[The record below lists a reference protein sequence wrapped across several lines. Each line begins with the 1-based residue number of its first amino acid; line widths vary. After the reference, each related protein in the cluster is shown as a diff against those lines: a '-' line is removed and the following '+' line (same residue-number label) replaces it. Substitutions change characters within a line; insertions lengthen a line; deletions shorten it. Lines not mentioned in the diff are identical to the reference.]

1 MKSRRGWIAIPLLVG
16 GIAFSA
22 VPQAVIAQQG
32 SDGSI
37 RLRVARFWRGEGRT
51 LLEGVVGLPVARETR
66 TVALTVRDS
75 VGTVLHNETMTDSA
89 HAQAAA
95 LAAVNA
101 ESTNMLELVLQPG
114 SYQLTVQREEAGRSD
129 SASASVKAF
138 ASAPVLSD
146 VVVSANMRL
155 LGESEQPAAVEMQR
169 GRYAI
174 ERGVRV
180 TILPSEPRL
189 WYYLE
194 LYRQNA
200 DTVAQLEFRIVPQGK
215 DSALVRVTR
224 NVAVGARGTVDA
236 AALVVEGLPPGD
248 YTLAVVARTGK
259 REERRTAEFTMGS
272 FETEPTV
279 IAPPVAV
286 PAAGASESALYD
298 QYFAPAVRSDAEIK
312 QIVEA
317 MTVAAPGVQV
327 PTETM
332 SMTADALRRYLA
344 RYWARLPDPVSAT
357 PNHEMVE
364 EYAQRV
370 QHVERHF
377 KERGRSGVRTDRG
390 KIYLKLGPP
399 DVSQQLPTAAR
410 RAVEV
415 WKYTRRR
422 SLKFAFLDRTG
433 FQDFVLVYTTDP
445 QERSLP
451 DWQEQVNEFE
461 TVRAIL
467 NF

>member
-1 MKSRRGWIAIPLLVG
+1 MAIPLLVG
-16 GIAFSA
+16 GVAFSA
-22 VPQAVIAQQG
+22 VPQAVSAQQG

-66 TVALTVRDS
+66 TVELTIRDS
-75 VGTVLHNETMTDSA
+75 AGTVLHNEATTDSA
-89 HAQAAA
+89 HAQATA
-95 LAAVNA
+95 LAAINA
-101 ESTNMLELVLQPG
+101 EITHMIELVLQPG
-114 SYQLTVQREEAGRSD
+114 SYNVTVLRKEAERTD
-129 SASASVKAF
+129 SSSASVRAF
-138 ASAPVLSD
+138 ASAPVISD

-155 LGESEQPAAVEMQR
+155 LGENEQPAAVEMQR

-174 ERGVRV
+174 ERGIRV
-180 TILPSEPRL
+180 TILPSQPRL

-200 DTVAQLEFRIVPQGK
+200 DSVAQLEFRITPHGK
-215 DSALVRVTR
+215 DSALVRVNR

-236 AALVVEGLPPGD
+236 AALMVEGLPPGD
-248 YTLAVVARTGK
+248 YTLTVVARTGQ
-259 REERRTAEFTMGS
+259 REERRTADFTMGS
-272 FETEPTV
+272 FETGPTV
-279 IAPPVAV
+279 VAPTSAPPTAS
-286 PAAGASESALYD
+286 ASESALYD
-298 QYFAPAVRSDAEIK
+298 LYFAPAVRSDAEIK

-317 MTVAAPGVQV
+317 LTVGAPGVQV
-327 PTETM
+327 PPETT
-332 SMTADALRRYLA
+332 SMTADAQRRYLA
-344 RYWARLPDPVSAT
+344 RYWARLPDPVPAT
-357 PNHEMVE
+357 SNHELVE
-364 EYAQRV
+364 EYAVRV
-370 QHVERHF
+370 QYVERHF
-377 KERGRSGVRTDRG
+377 KERGRAGVRTDRG

-399 DVSQQLPTAAR
+399 DVSQQLPSAAR

-415 WKYTRRR
+415 WKYTRAR
-422 SLKFAFLDRTG
+422 SLKFAFLDQTG

-451 DWQEQVNEFE
+451 DWQEKVNEIE

>member
-1 MKSRRGWIAIPLLVG
+1 MAIPLLVG

-22 VPQAVIAQQG
+22 VPQVVSAQQG

-66 TVALTVRDS
+66 TVELTVRDS
-75 VGTVLHNETMTDSA
+75 VGTVLHHEAMTDSA

-95 LAAVNA
+95 LAAINA
-101 ESTNMLELVLQPG
+101 ESTNLLELVLQPG
-114 SYQLTVQREEAGRSD
+114 SYNVTVLRKEAERTD
-129 SASASVKAF
+129 STTARVLAF
-138 ASAPVLSD
+138 ASAPVISD

-155 LGESEQPAAVEMQR
+155 LGENEQPAAVEMQR

-180 TILPSEPRL
+180 TILPSAPKL

-200 DTVAQLEFRIVPQGK
+200 DSVAQLEFRIVPQGR
-215 DSALVRVTR
+215 DSALVRVIR
-224 NVAVGARGTVDA
+224 NVAIGARGTVDA

-248 YTLAVVARTGK
+248 YTLTVAAKTGQ
-259 REERRTAEFTMGS
+259 REERRTADFTMGS
-272 FETEPTV
+272 FETGPAV
-279 IAPPVAV
+279 VAPPAAA
-286 PAAGASESALYD
+286 PAGSASESALYD
-298 QYFAPAVRSDAEIK
+298 LYFAPTVRSDAEIR

-317 MTVAAPGVQV
+317 LTVGAPGTQV
-327 PTETM
+327 PAETT
-332 SMTADALRRYLA
+332 SMPPDAQRRYLA
-344 RYWARLPDPVSAT
+344 RYWARLQDPVPST
-357 PNHEMVE
+357 PNHELVE
-364 EYAQRV
+364 EYAVRV

-377 KERGRSGVRTDRG
+377 KERGRAGVHTDRG

-399 DVSQQLPTAAR
+399 DVSQQLPLAASK
-410 RAVEV
+410 AVEV

-422 SLKFAFLDRTG
+422 SLKFAFLDQTG

-451 DWQEQVNEFE
+451 DWQEKVNEIE